1 MQHAWILHIIRVQA
15 ESLRKT
21 PNSILEIVVVVVG
34 GCALAAPTEILRN
47 LKMGME
53 ICGCIHNF
61 TLKHVWKKTVIGF
74 AYLSSA
80 CQKKQEQVPLDPPK

>member
-15 ESLRKT
+15 DSLRKT
-21 PNSILEIVVVVVG
+21 PNSILEIVVVVVDVH
-34 GCALAAPTEILRN
+34 LQLLLKFLRN
-47 LKMGME
+47 LKISME

-61 TLKHVWKKTVIGF
+61 TLKHVWKKTVIGL